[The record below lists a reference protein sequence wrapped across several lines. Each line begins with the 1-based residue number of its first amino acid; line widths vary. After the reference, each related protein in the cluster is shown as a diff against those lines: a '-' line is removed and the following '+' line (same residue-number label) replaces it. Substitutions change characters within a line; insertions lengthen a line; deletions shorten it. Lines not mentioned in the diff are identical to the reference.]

1 MKLNLKFLLPLSLI
15 CTQVYAINVLP
26 EIRTTV
32 SVSKADINRISCTNG
47 EINSI
52 DYAADTGL
60 THKTHENKKNVI
72 LLFKQ
77 LSGSGRNKIINAK
90 VNILVGCNN
99 EYYPLILDPQEI
111 ESQSIFLQ
119 TSKLENEARKN
130 NKESNKGFDEGLID
144 LIKVERNRYEDSEV
158 ITNNQ
163 IIHLNDL
170 QIKRLSNRNIPG
182 KNYRVNKYVVTSN
195 KDVSLTETQFL
206 NTKLSNYPIIA
217 ISIDDF
223 KLNNNKNWTYLYLVV
238 ESGGAQ

>member
-60 THKTHENKKNVI
+60 THKAHENKKNVI

-77 LSGSGRNKIINAK
+77 LSSGGRNKIINAK